1 MICSANRATNKG
13 FNPRLHSFIVW
24 NVMVRSTSYVYLAD
38 TVSLIIGKQQN
49 FFCRTKV
56 LYKIGYW
63 QSIFEKA
70 NSIIAKYIAKNTF
83 IHDFRDEQNV
93 FLALEFKVRIL
104 SLRWNHLVSS
114 DFAWLDPRKKELKKD
129 AKIFK
134 SLTMGQRLLM
144 RATNVV
150 WAMNSSALPFIWSRC
165 STVPSG
171 TGNGALHEIH
181 TTQNF
186 MTSLARSLPY
196 LYVLITL
203 IMITNYQR

>member
-1 MICSANRATNKG
+1 MKYTTKIYLSYRQSKAENTPMICSANRATNKG

-24 NVMVRSTSYVYLAD
+24 NVMVRSTYVYLAD

-104 SLRWNHLVSS
+104 ILCWNLLVSS
-114 DFAWLDPRKKELKKD
+114 DFAWLDPRKKRKRVE
-129 AKIFK
+129 KI
-134 SLTMGQRLLM
+134 
-144 RATNVV
+144 
-150 WAMNSSALPFIWSRC
+150 C
-165 STVPSG
+165 
-171 TGNGALHEIH
+171 E
-181 TTQNF
+181 NF
-186 MTSLARSLPY
+186 
-196 LYVLITL
+196 
-203 IMITNYQR
+203 

>member
-104 SLRWNHLVSS
+104 IIRWNLLASS
-114 DFAWLDPRKKELKKD
+114 DFAWLDPRKKTEKSWKNMRKFLKVLPWGRGCLWEQPMLSEPW
-129 AKIFK
+129 IHQL
-134 SLTMGQRLLM
+134 SLLYGAAAQLFRVVQEMALFMKYTLLRTLWRL
-144 RATNVV
+144 
-150 WAMNSSALPFIWSRC
+150 
-165 STVPSG
+165 
-171 TGNGALHEIH
+171 
-181 TTQNF
+181 
-186 MTSLARSLPY
+186 
-196 LYVLITL
+196 
-203 IMITNYQR
+203 

>member
-1 MICSANRATNKG
+1 MVSCQANVANLTTYN
-13 FNPRLHSFIVW
+13 LHSSWKTIGS
-24 NVMVRSTSYVYLAD
+24 RTQQSARKSTWINDHFV
-38 TVSLIIGKQQN
+38 N

-114 DFAWLDPRKKELKKD
+114 DFAWLDPRKKTEKSRKNMRKFLKVLPWGRGCLWEQPMLSEPW
-129 AKIFK
+129 IHQL
-134 SLTMGQRLLM
+134 SLLYGAAAQLFRVVQEMALFMKYTLLRTLWRL
-144 RATNVV
+144 
-150 WAMNSSALPFIWSRC
+150 
-165 STVPSG
+165 
-171 TGNGALHEIH
+171 
-181 TTQNF
+181 
-186 MTSLARSLPY
+186 
-196 LYVLITL
+196 
-203 IMITNYQR
+203 